1 MNSSV
6 YLSSRYYS
14 VCLPKKSYVMALV
27 RKNTAYMFDWD
38 WIQIDTSCSC
48 AISQR
53 RQSGMLK

>member
-1 MNSSV
+1 
-6 YLSSRYYS
+6 
-14 VCLPKKSYVMALV
+14 MALV
-27 RKNTAYMFDWD
+27 RKNTAYVFDWD